1 MTVKISVLVDNIAG
15 RSFKAEHGLS
25 YFISADTDVLLDTG
39 SSDLFLQNAKKLG
52 IDTAKSN
59 YVVLSHGHWDHGN
72 GLVHLS
78 SGLTLVAHPNIFV
91 SRISKRSGNPVGIPI
106 TRSEAAEK
114 FNMHLS
120 AEPVWL
126 SEQMVFLGEIP
137 RLNSFESQTTDFAF
151 TDMSP
156 DFITD
161 DSAIAI
167 KTPKGIVVVSGCSH
181 SGICNIVDYAIK
193 VTGDNRVRAV
203 VGGFHLDKLDEQYYQ
218 TIEHLETLGV
228 QEVVPSHCTSF
239 EVSAQFFAKYG
250 KQPLKSGFV
259 LCY

>member
-25 YFISADTDVLLDTG
+25 YFISADKDVLLDTG
-39 SSDLFLQNAKKLG
+39 SSNLFLQNAAKLG
-52 IDTAKSN
+52 IDVAKSD

-72 GLVHLS
+72 GLVHLP
-78 SGLTLVAHPNIFV
+78 SGLLLVAHPDIFA

-106 TRSEAAEK
+106 TRSEAAQK
-114 FNMHLS
+114 FNMRLS
-120 AEPVWL
+120 VEPVWL

-137 RLNSFESQTTDFAF
+137 RLNNFESQTTDFAY

-156 DFITD
+156 DFIPD
-161 DSAIAI
+161 DTAIAI
-167 KTPKGIVVVSGCSH
+167 KTPKGLVVVTGCSH
-181 SGICNIVDYAIK
+181 AGICNIVDYAIR
-193 VTGDNRVRAV
+193 VTGQRSVRAV
-203 VGGFHLDKLDEQYYQ
+203 VGGLHLDKVDEQYYK
-218 TIEHLETLGV
+218 TIEHMEELGV